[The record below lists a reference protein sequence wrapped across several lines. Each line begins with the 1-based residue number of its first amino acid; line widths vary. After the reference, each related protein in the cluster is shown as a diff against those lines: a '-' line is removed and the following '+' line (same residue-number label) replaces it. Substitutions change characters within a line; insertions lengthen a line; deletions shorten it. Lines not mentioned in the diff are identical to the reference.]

1 MYLFKL
7 VFSLFLNMYP
17 GVELLAYMVVLFLG
31 FYGTSILISIVVA
44 PIIYIPLEPRVF
56 KWFLSP
62 YPLKL
67 LIFIK
72 YINILVIATLTDVS

>member
-56 KWFLSP
+56 KWFSP
-62 YPLKL
+62 DPLKL

>member
-56 KWFLSP
+56 KWFSP